1 MNKPGARATLP
12 AMPRESRAE
21 RAARA
26 VRIRRALARSYPDAR
41 CALHYETPFQLLVAT
56 ILSAQCT
63 DAKVNQVTEVLFR
76 EHGTPEALARASTA
90 EIEAIVRPTGF
101 YRQKTKSILATAR
114 DVVERFDGA
123 VPKTL
128 EELTSLRGVARKTA
142 NVVLGNAFGVPGL
155 AVDTHMQRV
164 HQRLGLTRS
173 RDPVKIER
181 ELAELVPP
189 EEWTVY
195 THRVIRHGR
204 VCCDAKRPRCESCP
218 LAGDCPWPGRTRGGR
233 RP

>member
-1 MNKPGARATLP
+1 
-12 AMPRESRAE
+12 MPRESRAE
-21 RAARA
+21 RSARA
-26 VRIRRALARSYPDAR
+26 LRIRRALARSYPDAD
-41 CALHYETPFQLLVAT
+41 CALHYDSAFQLLVAT

-63 DAKVNQVTEVLFR
+63 DAKVNEVTALLFR
-76 EHGTPEALARASTA
+76 DYGTPQALAAASPA

-101 YRQKTKSILATAR
+101 YRQKTRSIIATAR

-128 EELTSLRGVARKTA
+128 GELTSLRGVARKTA

-181 ELAELVPP
+181 ELAELVP
-189 EEWTVY
+189 EAEWTRY

-204 VCCDAKRPRCESCP
+204 VCCDAKRPRCEGCP
-218 LAGDCPWPGRTRGGR
+218 LAADCPWPGRARKGAR
-233 RP
+233 S